1 MTPPPRRHADL
12 FAELYEIARILRG
25 DGGCPW
31 DREQTHESL
40 TPYILEEAHEVAEAL
55 HEPTPDHLK
64 KELGDLL
71 FLILMMIVISE
82 ETNDFRL
89 EDVIAGS
96 AEKMRRRHP
105 HVFGGTQVEGSAEV
119 RRNWEAIKKSEET
132 ARESVLDGIPKS
144 LSPLLRARRVQEKA
158 ASLGFDWTDTRDV
171 VAKIEEEAREVREH
185 VDRGAAEAASEELGD
200 LLFAA
205 VNLSRFLGT
214 NPEHAVSR
222 ATEKFRTRF
231 RLVEE
236 AIAASPRPLTLDE
249 MEAVW
254 QRAKQAESTR
264 EPPAT
269 S

>member
-1 MTPPPRRHADL
+1 MTQADRRYRELFDDL
-12 FAELYEIARILRG
+12 YNIARILRG

-55 HEPTPDHLK
+55 HEPTPEHLK

-82 ETNDFRL
+82 EANGFRL
-89 EDVIAGS
+89 EDVLAGS
-96 AEKMRRRHP
+96 AEKMKRRHP
-105 HVFGGTQVEGSAEV
+105 HVFGDTQVEGSAEV
-119 RRNWEAIKKSEET
+119 RRNWEAIKKSEDS

-144 LSPLLRARRVQEKA
+144 LAPLLRARRVQEKA
-158 ASLGFDWTDTRDV
+158 ASLGFDWSEARDV
-171 VAKIEEEAREVREH
+171 VAKIEEEAREIRERI
-185 VDRGAAEAASEELGD
+185 DGNAPEAASEELGD
-200 LLFAA
+200 LLFSA

-222 ATEKFRTRF
+222 ATEKFRARF
-231 RLVEE
+231 RHVEE
-236 AIAASPRPLTLDE
+236 AIAASDRPLTLDE

-254 QRAKQAESTR
+254 QRAKQAESRR
-264 EPPAT
+264 EPPA